1 MKKLLKLNSL
11 YLLAFGVFISVGNCL
26 AETTNS
32 SPVHINADKL
42 EYNSEEKVLYLRGNV
57 IVRHPEGMLVADNA
71 TVYQAVDKKETNT
84 TKKNKENKMGS
95 VKRIVAVGNVKMTSK
110 DAVTISDKAVWDGD
124 NQTITLTGGPPI
136 TKQEGVL
143 LQADRIIYDIE
154 TGNVTFHP
162 SPHIIFDIDDDAKSK
177 FLE

>member
-1 MKKLLKLNSL
+1 MKNLLKLNNL
-11 YLLAFGVFISVGNCL
+11 YLLAFGIFIFAGSCF
-26 AETTNS
+26 AEETNS

-57 IVRHPEGMLVADNA
+57 VVRHPEGMLVADNA
-71 TVYQAVDKKETNT
+71 TVYQAIEKKEENKKKDE
-84 TKKNKENKMGS
+84 KKNKMGNI
-95 VKRIVAVGNVKMTSK
+95 KRIVAVGNVKMTSK
-110 DAVTISDKAVWDGD
+110 DAVTVSDKAVWDGE

-136 TKQEGVL
+136 AKQPAGYIRAE
-143 LQADRIIYDIE
+143 RIIFDME
-154 TGNVTFHP
+154 TGNITFHP

>member
-1 MKKLLKLNSL
+1 MKNLLKLNNL
-11 YLLAFGVFISVGNCL
+11 YLLAFGIFIFAGSCF
-26 AETTNS
+26 AEETNS

-57 IVRHPEGMLVADNA
+57 VVRHPEGMLVADNA
-71 TVYQAVDKKETNT
+71 TVYQAIEKKEENKKKDE
-84 TKKNKENKMGS
+84 KKNKMGNI
-95 VKRIVAVGNVKMTSK
+95 KRIVAVGNVKMTSK
-110 DAVTISDKAVWDGD
+110 DVVTVSDKAVWDGE

-136 TKQEGVL
+136 AKQPAGYIRAE
-143 LQADRIIYDIE
+143 RIIFDME
-154 TGNVTFHP
+154 TGNITFHP